1 MGFFD
6 FLTGGGE
13 SQVKRHAK
21 TMMNRDAQVE
31 ERQRSAEWLFE
42 NATDEAILG
51 LCNRFKFTTENHM
64 KDVDEK
70 ELVYGYLVDLGPK
83 AVGPVRDFMLRNAQF
98 QYPLR
103 VVEHFEGKEKAV
115 DVLIEMLAKEKD
127 PFKPEKKRQILLRLA
142 DFNDPRARDA
152 IAGELRDFDEG
163 IRYAAAEALI
173 GIDDPLVKEPLAQA
187 LAKSGEESN
196 RLRVRIAEAFHQ
208 RNWPLGEHAAAVAQR
223 PPTGFVVQ
231 GDRIHRG

>member
-1 MGFFD
+1 
-6 FLTGGGE
+6 
-13 SQVKRHAK
+13 
-21 TMMNRDAQVE
+21 
-31 ERQRSAEWLFE
+31 
-42 NATDEAILG
+42 
-51 LCNRFKFTTENHM
+51 M

-83 AVGPVRDFMLRNAQF
+83 AVGPVREFMLHNVQF
-98 QYPLR
+98 TFPLR

-115 DVLIEMLAKEKD
+115 DVLLEMLAKEKD

-152 IAGELRDFDEG
+152 LVGELLDFDEG

-173 GIDDPLVKEPLAQA
+173 GIDDPSVQAPLAQA
-187 LAKSGEESN
+187 LAKTGEESN

-208 RNWPLGEHAAAVAQR
+208 RNWPLGEHAATVGQR
-223 PPTGFVVQ
+223 PPIGFVVQ
-231 GDRIHRG
+231 GDRIHRT

>member
-6 FLTGGGE
+6 FLKGGGE
-13 SQVKRHAK
+13 SQMKRHAK
-21 TMMNRDAQVE
+21 TMANRDAQADD
-31 ERQRSAEWLFE
+31 RTRSAEWLFE
-42 NATDEAILG
+42 NGTDEAILA

-83 AVGPVRDFMLRNAQF
+83 AVGPLREFMLRNAQF
-98 QYPLR
+98 TYPLR

-115 DVLIEMLAKEKD
+115 DVLLQMLEKEKD

-142 DFNDPRARDA
+142 DFSDPRARDA
-152 IAGELRDFDEG
+152 LVSELQDFDEG

-173 GIDDPLVKEPLAQA
+173 GIDDPSVRTPLAQA

-208 RNWPLGEHAAAVAQR
+208 RSWPLGEHAAAVAQR

-231 GDRIHRG
+231 GDRIHRA

>member
-21 TMMNRDAQVE
+21 TMMNRDAQPDD
-31 ERQRSAEWLFE
+31 RQRSAEWLFE
-42 NATDEAILG
+42 NGSDEAIQA

-83 AVGPVRDFMLRNAQF
+83 AVGPVREFMLKNVQF
-98 QYPLR
+98 TYPLR

-115 DVLIEMLAKEKD
+115 DVMLEMLENEKD

-142 DFNDPRARDA
+142 DFHDARARDA
-152 IAGELRDFDEG
+152 LVRELQDFDEG
-163 IRYAAAEALI
+163 IRYAAAEALL
-173 GIDDPLVKEPLAQA
+173 GIDDPMVREPLAQA
-187 LAKSGEESN
+187 LAKSSEESN

-208 RNWPLGEHAAAVAQR
+208 RSWPLGEHAAAVAQR

-231 GDRIHRG
+231 GDRVQRA

>member
-31 ERQRSAEWLFE
+31 ERQRSAEWLFA
-42 NATDEAILG
+42 NGTDEAILA
-51 LCNRFKFTTENHM
+51 LCGRFKFTTENHM

-70 ELVYGYLVDLGPK
+70 EMVYGYLVDLGPK
-83 AVGPVRDFMLRNAQF
+83 SVPSVREFMLRNPQF
-98 QYPLR
+98 TYPLK
-103 VVEHFEGKEKAV
+103 VVEHFEGAEKAV
-115 DVLIEMLAKEKD
+115 DVLIEMLDKEKD

-142 DFNDPRARDA
+142 DFNDARARDA
-152 IAGELRDFDEG
+152 LVRELQDFDEG

-173 GIDDPLVKEPLAQA
+173 GIGEPSVRDPLAQA
-187 LAKSGEESN
+187 LARPNEESN

-208 RNWPLGEHAAAVAQR
+208 RSWTLGEHAAAVEKR

-231 GDRIHRG
+231 GDRLQRG

>member
-21 TMMNRDAQVE
+21 TMANRDAQADD
-31 ERQRSAEWLFE
+31 RNRSAEWLFANGTE
-42 NATDEAILG
+42 EAILA

-83 AVGPVRDFMLRNAQF
+83 AVGPVRQFMLHNVQF
-98 QYPLR
+98 TFPLR

-115 DVLIEMLAKEKD
+115 DVLLEMLEKEKD

-152 IAGELRDFDEG
+152 LVRELQDFDEG

-173 GIDDPLVKEPLAQA
+173 GIDDPSVREPLAQA
-187 LAKSGEESN
+187 LAKTGEESN

-208 RNWPLGEHAAAVAQR
+208 RNWPLGEHAATIGQR
-223 PPTGFVVQ
+223 PPTGFAVQ
-231 GDRIHRG
+231 GDRIQRI